1 MPKVKLPRKS
11 TAVDMTAM
19 CDVAFL
25 LLSFFILATKTKPPE
40 AVKVTTPS
48 SVSTK
53 IAKENA
59 ILVTLTK
66 DGKVYLMLGDK
77 AKKQAILEDVN
88 TTKGLGLSSAEMVKL
103 RKMEFYGMPFNKIK
117 GMLAL
122 PDVMEPRNMEGI
134 PVIDSTHNELTDW
147 VGSAVRAYAGESLDN
162 LNLLVKGD
170 NMAKYPAFK
179 LGRSFCW
186 RQLTIIIIY
195 LVILSQQQRHNA
207 GVFYFQ
213 LVSRIVLW
221 LIHGHGCWR
230 AHGRGKYKERYQ

>member
-40 AVKVTTPS
+40 AVAVITPS

-66 DGKVYLMLGDK
+66 EGKVYLMLGDK

-88 TTKGLGLSSAEMVKL
+88 TTKALGLTPAELNKL
-103 RKMEFYGMPFNKIK
+103 KKMEFIGMPFNKIK
-117 GMLAL
+117 SMLQL
-122 PDVMEPRNMEGI
+122 SEPMEPKKMEGI
-134 PVIDSTHNELTDW
+134 PVIDTTNNELTDW
-147 VGSAVRAYAGESLDN
+147 IGSVVRSYAGESMDN

-179 LGRSFCW
+179 LVKDAFKKNE
-186 RQLTIIIIY
+186 IY
-195 LVILSQQQRHNA
+195 KFKIVTNPEGVPADSELATNPPGGAPAANA
-207 GVFYFQ
+207 E
-213 LVSRIVLW
+213 
-221 LIHGHGCWR
+221 
-230 AHGRGKYKERYQ
+230 K

>member
-40 AVKVTTPS
+40 AVAVVTPS

-53 IAKENA
+53 IAKEEA

-66 DGKVYLMLGDK
+66 EGKVYLMLGDK
-77 AKKQAILEDVN
+77 AKKSAIIDDIN
-88 TTKGLGLSSAEMVKL
+88 QTKALGLSAAELTKL
-103 RKMEFYGMPFNKIK
+103 KRTEFIGLPFNQIK

-122 PDVMEPRNMEGI
+122 AEPMDPKKMEGI
-134 PVIDSTHNELTDW
+134 PIQDSTNNQLTDW
-147 VGSAVRAYAGESLDN
+147 IGAVVRSYSGESMDN

-170 NMAKYPAFK
+170 NDAKYPAFK
-179 LGRSFCW
+179 DIKEAFKKNE
-186 RQLTIIIIY
+186 IY
-195 LVILSQQQRHNA
+195 KFKIVTNPE
-207 GVFYFQ
+207 GVPPDSE
-213 LVSRIVLW
+213 LAKNPP
-221 LIHGHGCWR
+221 GG
-230 AHGRGKYKERYQ
+230 AEPK